1 LKSEER
7 IVFPLPAE
15 VRVRFPFPP
24 ELMVNAPESAM
35 ELAESVCVD
44 PLTINPFNVFVVV
57 AAVIAPELLTEKLE
71 PLITVGPVAAPRV
84 KVPVP
89 FALKERLVF
98 EVEAEIV
105 GLAPEN
111 VRAVLVKVSVL

>member
-1 LKSEER
+1 VTEER
-7 IVFPLPAE
+7 APLLMTKLLIVFE
-15 VRVRFPFPP
+15 
-24 ELMVNAPESAM
+24 E
-35 ELAESVCVD
+35 
-44 PLTINPFNVFVVV
+44 V

-98 EVEAEIV
+98 EVEGEIA